1 VAEVD
6 YQVPRVW
13 GGREGAD
20 GQRLFE
26 SRLASAATKTQPTRR
41 VGGVGIQKPG
51 ARRDGSQTLSLTPTT
66 RFWRSVPAVVVDAQM
81 WVAL

>member
-1 VAEVD
+1 VLMGSD
-6 YQVPRVW
+6 YS
-13 GGREGAD
+13 
-20 GQRLFE
+20 
-26 SRLASAATKTQPTRR
+26 SRGSPHVATKTQPTRR